1 MKCLIPGRF
10 VKLFGRAI
18 HCLSK
23 IGDELYLEASE
34 DGLAL
39 RTVNSSR
46 SAFGCFLFNES
57 FFHEFNIKIS
67 NSNGSKEDEEVE
79 RFKISMKSCLGV
91 FKSLNTIEK
100 NVDTCRLEYDE
111 KNSRIV
117 FQLFCKHGIV
127 KTHNLTFQ
135 ESESLQAVFSKDLC
149 PNLIITSA
157 KVLIDTAA
165 NFPNSCEEVT
175 FCCTP
180 ESLTIKNYI
189 EDEPDPSKIVHTEM
203 RLHPGE
209 FENYRIGVDADIT
222 FCLKEA
228 RAILAFSDF
237 AAQPVNIHFAAPGKP
252 VVFSLDGDS
261 LYLADFVLATLMEHS
276 ISSQGSQP
284 AEATMERAANTIKP
298 RPTKIKKGAG
308 SHKSS
313 KDAKKALE
321 ESDIPVE
328 VTCDEDAL
336 NAVDLRSLS
345 TPPYNANKTARK
357 GSEHNTESHGNE
369 EDDFFSESFPYKDM
383 LKKNKAHSSEA
394 SEHQSGYGEDPVL
407 QVKGYVDSQNKSVLS
422 ADVSLPF
429 VGNSVTP
436 QNEMPKTN
444 FDVCDDVLPS
454 TPPSKKFKSIF
465 FGTVTSPAEIRKRR
479 KLHETVLAEDTDDE
493 NGP

>member
-1 MKCLIPGRF
+1 
-10 VKLFGRAI
+10 
-18 HCLSK
+18 
-23 IGDELYLEASE
+23 
-34 DGLAL
+34 
-39 RTVNSSR
+39 
-46 SAFGCFLFNES
+46 
-57 FFHEFNIKIS
+57 
-67 NSNGSKEDEEVE
+67 
-79 RFKISMKSCLGV
+79 
-91 FKSLNTIEK
+91 
-100 NVDTCRLEYDE
+100 
-111 KNSRIV
+111 
-117 FQLFCKHGIV
+117 
-127 KTHNLTFQ
+127 
-135 ESESLQAVFSKDLC
+135 
-149 PNLIITSA
+149 
-157 KVLIDTAA
+157 
-165 NFPNSCEEVT
+165 
-175 FCCTP
+175 
-180 ESLTIKNYI
+180 
-189 EDEPDPSKIVHTEM
+189 M

-369 EDDFFSESFPYKDM
+369 EDDFFSESFPYKGI
-383 LKKNKAHSSEA
+383 AFHQFESC
-394 SEHQSGYGEDPVL
+394 SEHFRSKNYIINPNPQSQSGYGEDPVL

-465 FGTVTSPAEIRKRR
+465 FGTVTSPAEIRKRGKRRLKGEKEELREIGIVEGEKKIERGKEELREIGIVEGEKKIERGKEELREIGIVEGEKKIERGKEELRKIGIVEGEKKIERGAQR